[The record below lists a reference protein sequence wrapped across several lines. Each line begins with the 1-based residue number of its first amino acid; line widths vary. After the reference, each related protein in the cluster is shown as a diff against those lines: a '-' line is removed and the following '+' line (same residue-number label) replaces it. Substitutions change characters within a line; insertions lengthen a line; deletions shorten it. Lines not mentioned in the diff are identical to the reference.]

1 VEGDVI
7 DAATSAPLSGA
18 RAKLEHG
25 QDVDPVFGKVDQ
37 QGHFV
42 FRNLDPGFYTLVV
55 DAPGFHQ
62 SRASIDASAPRPV
75 KNGGAVRGVLGG
87 VISGYPQSQI
97 PQAKVSKAVDDD
109 GTIHATVSAPMQAY
123 ASIVGKV
130 TDPYGAPLAGAGIE
144 ILKPRPAAPNGAPP
158 PASAQTVTVFHS
170 MMTADSGG
178 EYRAGRLEPGTY
190 WVVANRPHN
199 NSQWVWQSTYRVTY
213 FPAAL
218 DVTAAQSLKIEA
230 GQQVRADIQILRQA
244 GVSISG
250 HLLGL
255 PSLGG
260 AIRSLYTT
268 VSLLAADT
276 EALNPERPYASGE
289 KDFQLTDV
297 LPGHYTLFA
306 ETYDPASDP
315 MNGNRKPLFG
325 LVKDVEVGKED
336 MAGFDLAL
344 EPLKN
349 LSGTV
354 ELTDGCDRLP
364 TLVQLLGPNPMMP
377 GVVEAPIAADRS
389 FVLQNVPAGRYK
401 LSVSNRD
408 QPYYRNPIASAMKG
422 ARDVLKDGVESPWPD
437 DNSLKIKI
445 GCTSQGVRQ

>member
-18 RAKLEHG
+18 RVKLEHG

-75 KNGGAVRGVLGG
+75 KNGAGVRGVLGG
-87 VISGYPQSQI
+87 VISGYPQSQV

-109 GTIHATVSAPMQAY
+109 GTVHATVSAPMLAY

-144 ILKPRPAAPNGAPP
+144 ILKPRPAAPTGAPP
-158 PASAQTVTVFHS
+158 TASAQSVTMFHS
-170 MMTADSGG
+170 MLTADSAG
-178 EYRAGRLEPGTY
+178 EYRAGKLEPGTY

-199 NSQWVWQSTYRVTY
+199 SSQWVWQSTYRVTY

-218 DVTAAQSLKIEA
+218 DVASAQSIKIEA

-250 HLLGL
+250 HFLGL
-255 PSLGG
+255 PSPGG
-260 AIRSLYTT
+260 AIRSLYTS
-268 VSLLAADT
+268 VSLQPANT
-276 EALNPERPYASGE
+276 EALNPERPATSGE

-306 ETYDPASDP
+306 QTYDPMSDP
-315 MNGNRKPLFG
+315 MNSSRKPLFG
-325 LVKDVEVGKED
+325 LVKDIEIGKQD
-336 MAGFDLAL
+336 MAGFDLVL

-349 LSGTV
+349 FTGTV
-354 ELTDGCDRLP
+354 ELTDGCASVPAFIEL
-364 TLVQLLGPNPMMP
+364 QGPNPMMP
-377 GVVEAPIAADRS
+377 GQLQAPIAADGT
-389 FVLQNVPAGRYK
+389 FVLQNISAGRYK
-401 LSVSNRD
+401 LSVTNRG
-408 QPYYRNPIASAMKG
+408 QPYQQIPIASAMKG
-422 ARDVLKDGVESPWPD
+422 TRDVLKDGVESPWPD
-437 DNSLKIKI
+437 DDIVKIKI
-445 GCTSQGVRQ
+445 SCTSQGVRK